1 MRRERYA
8 TRPYLPLAG
17 VPFATAEEAWFWFVQ
32 CFQARRAG
40 ARITAGCG
48 EALRPCNPDD
58 VLSAVNRLYRQRQ
71 LRREHLLVL
80 SEYGEKLLPPD
91 GKRQREETA
100 ALLWEEALHRLA
112 CVLRGK
118 GIVQ

>member
-1 MRRERYA
+1 MHRERYA
-8 TRPYLPLAG
+8 PKPYLPLAG

-32 CFQARRAG
+32 CFLARRAG
-40 ARITAGCG
+40 ARIAAGRG
-48 EALRPCNPDD
+48 ETLRPCDPDD

-80 SEYGEKLLPPD
+80 SEYGERLLPPD
-91 GKRQREETA
+91 ASRERERVA
-100 ALLWEEALHRLA
+100 AQLWEEALQRLS
-112 CVLRGK
+112 CVLRSK